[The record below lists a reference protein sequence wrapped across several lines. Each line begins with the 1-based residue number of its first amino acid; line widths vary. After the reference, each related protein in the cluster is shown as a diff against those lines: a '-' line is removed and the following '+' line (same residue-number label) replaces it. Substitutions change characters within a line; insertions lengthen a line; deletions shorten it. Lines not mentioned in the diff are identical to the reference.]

1 MRTIASLL
9 LALATGCF
17 ATTINV
23 VPIHEPLSLHGTDV
37 DGDLA
42 DDGEALRAVV
52 MARPMAL
59 SGAFPEALVEAIRS
73 PHLIPSNNPNYKV
86 TEANLLVLCGIGVVA
101 ELTEEQLMVRLDV
114 SEMEIPEAV
123 VLTARQVLRLAVIA
137 VRRTLE
143 EYQKPQVFPQKVAVI
158 IVGTD
163 ESTDSLRDLAVSFT
177 VGE

>member
-1 MRTIASLL
+1 M
-9 LALATGCF
+9 
-17 ATTINV
+17 
-23 VPIHEPLSLHGTDV
+23 
-37 DGDLA
+37 
-42 DDGEALRAVV
+42 
-52 MARPMAL
+52 
-59 SGAFPEALVEAIRS
+59 EAIRS

-86 TEANLLVLCGIGVVA
+86 TEANLLVLCRIGVVA